1 MEQLDIIDRLVLVLG
16 ELVAHYDR
24 VLVRS
29 RVKILL
35 RAGIAVALAELDCL
49 GLGLSLKGFDLG
61 DIIHLF
67 CRVCFS
73 EHLDR
78 VF

>member
-1 MEQLDIIDRLVLVLG
+1 MEQLDIIDRFILVLS
-16 ELVAHYDR
+16 ELVAHYDS
-24 VLVRS
+24 VLARAGVE
-29 RVKILL
+29 VLL
-35 RAGIAVALAELDCL
+35 RAGIAVAFTELDRL
-49 GLGLSLKGFDLG
+49 GFGLSLKGFDLG

-73 EHLDR
+73 EHLDG